1 MISETRPLADITH
14 EAINILFR
22 ELGVVNTIRF
32 INQYTTGF
40 GDYTEQRRE
49 LFADQTLDELVDEIK
64 QRREKAQGGSHT

>member
-14 EAINILFR
+14 EAIKILFR
-22 ELGVVNTIRF
+22 EIGVVNTIRF

-49 LFADQTLDELVDEIK
+49 IFAEYTLDNLLDEIK
-64 QRREKAQGGSHT
+64 QRRAKTHGDPDE